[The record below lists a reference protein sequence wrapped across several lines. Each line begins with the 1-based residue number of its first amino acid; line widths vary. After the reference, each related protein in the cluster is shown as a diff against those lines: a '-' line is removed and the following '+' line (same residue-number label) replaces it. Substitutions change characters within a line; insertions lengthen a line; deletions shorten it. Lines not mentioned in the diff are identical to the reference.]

1 MARIHA
7 VLPDNRTVVGVE
19 VGKMENPIKTSTN
32 SVLSYCCSRE
42 STFAFIVEKAFRL
55 VYTRLGMGWIYAFTK
70 IPILRKVAQGIYNFW
85 ADRRTQ
91 VWHGP
96 KIYIPPRKQLNLFG
110 TLLYVY
116 MHYLLVFF
124 PARLSLS
131 QLTKGKTLEQVVEE
145 HEILLKDIETCSIAR
160 SQSSASERA
169 AERPARK
176 ERPAPAR

>member
-19 VGKMENPIKTSTN
+19 
-32 SVLSYCCSRE
+32 
-42 STFAFIVEKAFRL
+42 AFRL